1 MENKIKNEIENKNK
15 SENENENESKNEN
28 EKKNEFWLL
37 LSFCFS
43 FSFWFLF
50 MLSKSICIFANST
63 WPRSATSGQLS
74 LDWPRIAMAFLLN
87 PRGLQ
92 VP

>member
-1 MENKIKNEIENKNK
+1 MESKIKNEIEKKNK
-15 SENENENESKNEN
+15 SENENEN

-37 LSFCFS
+37 FSFCFS

-63 WPRSATSGQLS
+63 WPRSATGGQLS
-74 LDWPRIAMAFLLN
+74 LDWPRIAIAFLLN

>member
-1 MENKIKNEIENKNK
+1 MESKIKKEIEKKNK
-15 SENENENESKNEN
+15 SENENEN

-37 LSFCFS
+37 FSFCFS

-63 WPRSATSGQLS
+63 WPRSATGGQLS
-74 LDWPRIAMAFLLN
+74 LDWPRIAIAFLLN

>member
-1 MENKIKNEIENKNK
+1 MESKIKNEIEKKNK
-15 SENENENESKNEN
+15 SENENEN

-37 LSFCFS
+37 FSFCFS

-63 WPRSATSGQLS
+63 WPRSATGGQLS
-74 LDWPRIAMAFLLN
+74 LDWPRIAIAFLLN
-87 PRGLQ
+87 PCGLQ

>member
-1 MENKIKNEIENKNK
+1 MESKIKNEIEKKNK
-15 SENENENESKNEN
+15 SENENEN

-37 LSFCFS
+37 FSFCFS
-43 FSFWFLF
+43 FSFWFVF

-63 WPRSATSGQLS
+63 WPRSATGGQLS
-74 LDWPRIAMAFLLN
+74 LDWPRIAIAFLLN